1 MAMTPRLR
9 KFALLTHVVAS
20 VGWLGAVV
28 FLALAIIGLTSQD
41 SELVR
46 GAYLAM
52 EPTAR
57 FVLVPLAF
65 ASLTTGLVQSLGT
78 TWGVF
83 QHYWVVLKLLLNV
96 FSIVILMVYMGI
108 FRLMAALAGDTTV
121 ELATVRNPSPVVHA
135 GLALMVLVVAT
146 TLAVYKPFGLTPYGI
161 RKQTRAMRSSRP
173 EVQWSE
179 NLGRYALLGQWV

>member
-1 MAMTPRLR
+1 MAD
-9 KFALLTHVVAS
+9 
-20 VGWLGAVV
+20 
-28 FLALAIIGLTSQD
+28 LARD
-41 SELVR
+41 
-46 GAYLAM
+46 M
-52 EPTAR
+52 
-57 FVLVPLAF
+57 
-65 ASLTTGLVQSLGT
+65 
-78 TWGVF
+78 
-83 QHYWVVLKLLLNV
+83 
-96 FSIVILMVYMGI
+96 
-108 FRLMAALAGDTTV
+108 TV